1 MVDFS
6 NSAASNKLW
15 IVECNGT
22 PRSGKGTITS
32 GLAASIS
39 GAALEETG
47 IDYRAVT
54 FCLLEKNSIQE
65 NSAQEDILAEIEKL
79 SDDEIASLVAKRHEI
94 VASGKQKELYD
105 NTVSSLVG
113 KIARH
118 PKVRVAVKNAFRQ
131 RVQKHIADPQ
141 THILF
146 IDGRDL
152 IKVIKDLP
160 GINTLIRLFID
171 CQPFVAATRE
181 ARRQNIDTSD
191 PENDEWYRVAL
202 HNIRERQHADESRK
216 IDPVAVDKDAINY
229 WFNVAVVYETAERLS
244 KKQTISFAQAADLT
258 AVHNDFRADGRYGA
272 GAKAVKENRQVYFDT
287 TEIGKDTML
296 NLVQRMIEE
305 ALIMHEGNYTE
316 QSGQLIET

>member
-6 NSAASNKLW
+6 KAAEPNKLW

-32 GLAASIS
+32 GLAKSVS

-54 FCLLEKNSIQE
+54 FCLLEKNIIQE
-65 NSAQEDILAEIEKL
+65 NSAQDEILAEIEKL
-79 SDDEIASLVAKRHEI
+79 SDEEVASFVANRHEI
-94 VASGKQKELYD
+94 VTNGKQKELYG

-131 RVQKHIADPQ
+131 RVQKHIADPE
-141 THILF
+141 TYILF

-171 CQPFVAATRE
+171 CQPFVAAIRE
-181 ARRQNIDTSD
+181 ARRQKIDVDD
-191 PENDEWYRVAL
+191 PKNDEWYRAAL
-202 HNIRERQHADESRK
+202 QNIRDRQHADESRK
-216 IDPVAVDKDAINY
+216 IDPVAVDGDAINY
-229 WFNVAVVYETAERLS
+229 WYNVAVEYETAERLS
-244 KKQTISFAQAADLT
+244 KKQNISFAAAADIT
-258 AVHNDFRADGRYGA
+258 TSHNDFRADGRYGA
-272 GAKAVKENRQVYFDT
+272 GAKAVEEDRQVYFDT
-287 TEIGKDTML
+287 TEINKDTML
-296 NLVQRMIEE
+296 SLVERMIEE
-305 ALIMHEGNYTE
+305 AVAQHDGSYKE
-316 QSGQLIET
+316 QSGELIEK

>member
-6 NSAASNKLW
+6 DLVASNKLW

-32 GLAASIS
+32 GLAANIS

-54 FCLLEKNSIQE
+54 FCLLEKNVIAETSTLE
-65 NSAQEDILAEIEKL
+65 EILASIENLSAEEVAAFVNRRQEII
-79 SDDEIASLVAKRHEI
+79 DNNQ
-94 VASGKQKELYD
+94 QKELYG
-105 NTVSSLVG
+105 NIVSSLVG
-113 KIARH
+113 KVGQH
-118 PKVRVAVKNAFRQ
+118 PKVRVAVKNAFRI
-131 RVQKHIADPQ
+131 RVEKHTTDPN

-171 CQPFVAATRE
+171 CQPFVAAIRE
-181 ARRQNIDTSD
+181 ARRQNIDISD
-191 PENDEWYRVAL
+191 PNNDGWYRSAL

-229 WFNVAVVYETAERLS
+229 WYNVAVEYETAERLS
-244 KKQTISFAQAADLT
+244 KKQNISFAKAADIT
-258 AVHNDFRADGRYGA
+258 ASHNDFRADGRYGV

-287 TEIGKDTML
+287 TEIDKATML

-305 ALIMHEGNYTE
+305 SLEMHEGNYTE
-316 QSGQLIET
+316 QSGQLIES